1 MSTSLEPRP
10 ADAASSAA
18 ARATAIR
25 AAGLDVGYPS
35 AAGVHIVL
43 TGLDLEVAEGEFLTI
58 IGPSG
63 CGKSTLLRVVADL
76 LGPAAGSIEI
86 FGDTPEAARRR
97 RDIGF
102 VFQDSTLLPWR
113 TVMENLR
120 LPDEVG
126 KRARM
131 GREQREGPDAADL
144 LQMVGLAGREDAYPH
159 QLSGGQRQR
168 VAIARALLSRPRIL
182 LMDEPFGALDE
193 ITRDRLNDELLSL
206 WRSTG
211 MTILFVTHSIMEA
224 AYLGERVLVLAANP
238 GRLRELEDLRPI
250 KAEATESIREDPGF
264 VRSMA
269 HLRAVLR
276 TC

>member
-1 MSTSLEPRP
+1 MSEGSVSRPLDEASTAARP
-10 ADAASSAA
+10 AAVRSAS
-18 ARATAIR
+18 
-25 AAGLDVGYPS
+25 LDVGYRS
-35 AAGVHIVL
+35 GTGVHIVL
-43 TGLDLEVAEGEFLTI
+43 TGLDLQVAEGEFLTI

-86 FGDTPEAARRR
+86 FGDTPAAARRR

-126 KRARM
+126 KRARSE
-131 GREQREGPDAADL
+131 RKQHDGPNAADL
-144 LQMVGLAGREDAYPH
+144 LQMVGLAGREGAYPH

-193 ITRDRLNDELLSL
+193 ITRDRLNDELLTL
-206 WRSTG
+206 WRATG

-238 GRLRELEDLRPI
+238 GRVRALEDLRPV
-250 KAEATESIREDPGF
+250 KADAADAIREDPGF
-264 VRSMA
+264 VGSMA

>member
-1 MSTSLEPRP
+1 MTTGLQPSPESVSTTDSRP
-10 ADAASSAA
+10 L
-18 ARATAIR
+18 AIR
-25 AAGLDVGYPS
+25 ARGLDVGYP
-35 AAGVHIVL
+35 AKGGVNVVL
-43 TGLDLEVAEGEFLTI
+43 TGLDLEVREGEFLTI

-76 LGPAAGSIEI
+76 LSPAAGSLEV
-86 FGDTPEAARRR
+86 FGDTPAAARRR

-126 KRARM
+126 KKARA
-131 GREQREGPDAADL
+131 GRPGAEGPDAAEL
-144 LQMVGLAGREDAYPH
+144 LRMIGLAGRENAYPH

-193 ITRDRLNDELLSL
+193 ITRDRLNDELLGL
-206 WRSTG
+206 WQSMR
-211 MTILFVTHSIMEA
+211 MTILFVTHSVMEA
-224 AYLGERVLVLAANP
+224 AYLGDRVAILASNP
-238 GRLRELEDLRPI
+238 GRLRELEDIRAA
-250 KAEATESIREDPGF
+250 KAAAAGPIREDPGF

>member
-1 MSTSLEPRP
+1 MTTDVQTPP
-10 ADAASSAA
+10 AGDPSPAG
-18 ARATAIR
+18 RKVAIR
-25 AAGLDVGYPS
+25 ASGLDVGYPG
-35 AAGVHIVL
+35 AGGIHKVL
-43 TGLDLEVAEGEFLTI
+43 VGLDLEVADGEFLTI

-76 LGPAAGSIEI
+76 LSPAAGTIEI
-86 FGDTPEAARRR
+86 FGDSPVLARRR
-97 RDIGF
+97 RDVGF

-113 TVMENLR
+113 TVMENLK

-126 KRARM
+126 RRALAAR
-131 GREQREGPDAADL
+131 GRGHGPDAREL
-144 LQMVGLAGREDAYPH
+144 LQMVGLAGKENAYPH

-206 WRSTG
+206 WQSTN
-211 MTILFVTHSIMEA
+211 MTVLFVTHSIMEA
-224 AYLGERVLVLAANP
+224 AYLGERVLVLASNP
-238 GRLRELEDLRPI
+238 GRLREIEDLRPV
-250 KAEATESIREDPGF
+250 KAASGRAIREYPGF
-264 VRSMA
+264 VESMG

>member
-1 MSTSLEPRP
+1 MTASVLPSVAGDPASETSL
-10 ADAASSAA
+10 A
-18 ARATAIR
+18 AIR
-25 AAGLDVGYPS
+25 AIGLDVGYRS
-35 AAGVHIVL
+35 ANGINVVL
-43 TGLDLEVAEGEFLTI
+43 AGLDLEVATGEFLTI

-76 LGPAAGSIEI
+76 LQPAAGSLDV
-86 FGDTPEAARRR
+86 FGDTPAAARRQ

-102 VFQDSTLLPWR
+102 VFQDATLLPWR

-120 LPDEVG
+120 LPEEVG
-126 KRARM
+126 RRAQA
-131 GREQREGPDAADL
+131 GRADREGPDAAEL
-144 LQMVGLAGREDAYPH
+144 LRMVGLEGREHSYPH

-168 VAIARALLSRPRIL
+168 VAIARALLTRPRIL

-193 ITRDRLNDELLSL
+193 ITRDRLNEELLNI
-206 WRSTG
+206 WQSTK

-224 AYLGERVLVLAANP
+224 AYLGQRVLVLASNP
-238 GRLRELEDLRPI
+238 GRLRDLEDLRDV
-250 KAEATESIREDPGF
+250 KAAAAGAMREDPGF
-264 VRSMA
+264 VQSMA